1 MILTNVDGGF
11 AGAGF
16 KNNFG
21 TLWMRQQWE
30 MNAPIVV
37 GQTYNIT
44 SKVLDVYEHRNRT
57 VVNQEVTLWASDGS
71 QVAQGHHHQSF
82 MIDQSSGKVAL
93 RDPKAKGG
101 MRRFEIPAGESVES
115 VDAVISLEMCGKFFH
130 GNANYHTNK
139 EAALELGFEEVVVG
153 GRMTL
158 SYIGDMMDKQ
168 FGKGWYEGGSLDIK
182 FTNIVW
188 PDDHI
193 IAKGVITG
201 TEKENGDT
209 KASVAVW
216 MEKKTAPWS
225 SWATPLP
232 SCNPSASHPAR
243 KNGRSFGP
251 AISFVCVAYRLQ
263 SLFAMRRLP
272 PTSPSTLSDP
282 SSRTVWQ
289 TSPQAPS

>member
-1 MILTNVDGGF
+1 MAEREFNDPEEAFPGKDLGSREFVATDELLGNYFEGLEVNPAWYSENSPYDKAAVPSMILTNVDGGF
-11 AGAGF
+11 SGAGF

-57 VVNQEVTLWASDGS
+57 VVNQEVTLWGADGS

-101 MRRFEIPAGESVES
+101 MRRFEIPAGEAVES

-216 MEKKTAPWS
+216 MEKEDGTVVIVGN
-225 SWATPLP
+225 AT
-232 SCNPSASHPAR
+232 
-243 KNGRSFGP
+243 
-251 AISFVCVAYRLQ
+251 
-263 SLFAMRRLP
+263 
-272 PTSPSTLSDP
+272 TL
-282 SSRTVWQ
+282 V
-289 TSPQAPS
+289 